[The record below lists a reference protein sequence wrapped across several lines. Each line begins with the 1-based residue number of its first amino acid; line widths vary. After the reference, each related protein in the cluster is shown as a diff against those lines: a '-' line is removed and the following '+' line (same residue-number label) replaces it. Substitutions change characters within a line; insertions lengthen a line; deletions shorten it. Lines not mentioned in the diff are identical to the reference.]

1 MPTEPLPPKLIEDDD
16 IHKVLDDLIRIRERT
31 NIPYLF
37 GGGLAVKSLGRERR
51 TKDID
56 IFVRPE
62 YADRVLDALEELGFK
77 TEKTDPKW
85 LYKAHR
91 DNVPIDIIF
100 KSAGNIY
107 LDEET
112 FRRATAI
119 DFMRKRILILPPED
133 LVVMKSLATEEFGAR
148 HWFDALDIIKSTK
161 IDWEYLKRRAK
172 HGPRRVLSLLFYAQS
187 VDLPVPDRVVLDIL
201 HTYLE

>member
-1 MPTEPLPPKLIEDDD
+1 MQTEPTPRKLIEDEV
-16 IHKVLDDLIRIRERT
+16 IQSILDDLILVRERT
-31 NIPYLF
+31 QIPYVF
-37 GGGLAVKSLGRERR
+37 GGGLAAKCYGRERR
-51 TKDID
+51 TKDVD

-62 YADRVLDALEELGFK
+62 QAERLLNALEEVGFK

-85 LYKAHR
+85 LYKAQK

-107 LDEET
+107 LDDET
-112 FRRATAI
+112 FRRATPI
-119 DFMRKRILILPPED
+119 EFMGKTIPILPVED
-133 LVVMKSLATEEFGAR
+133 LMVMKSLATEEFGPH
-148 HWFDALDIIKSTK
+148 HWFDALGVIKSGK

-172 HGPRRVLSLLFYAQS
+172 HGPRRVLSMLFYAQS
-187 VDLPVPDRVVLDIL
+187 IDLPVPDRAVLDIL